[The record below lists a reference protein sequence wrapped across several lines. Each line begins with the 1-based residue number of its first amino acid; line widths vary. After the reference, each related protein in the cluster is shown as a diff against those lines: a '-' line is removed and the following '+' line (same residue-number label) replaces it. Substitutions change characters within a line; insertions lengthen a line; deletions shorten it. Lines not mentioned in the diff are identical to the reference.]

1 MLLLLL
7 LSTFKKATNSS
18 LCLPLRGL
26 SIDVS
31 RKFIIKGQ
39 RVNSAGLGTKKY
51 WFFPLFFPK
60 IKSKQKKV
68 LKLIQGYSSKLIFMY
83 PTSVLDP
90 CSQPVFPTRVPD
102 PCRVPDPSLTKEREG
117 ETRKKGGSLQIL
129 AVPTH
134 SYQT

>member
-1 MLLLLL
+1 MLLLL

-60 IKSKQKKV
+60 IKSKQKSIKI
-68 LKLIQGYSSKLIFMY
+68 KLRIYSVS
-83 PTSVLDP
+83 
-90 CSQPVFPTRVPD
+90 
-102 PCRVPDPSLTKEREG
+102 
-117 ETRKKGGSLQIL
+117 
-129 AVPTH
+129 
-134 SYQT
+134 